1 MREKIICISYELNNL
16 KSDFFKIIKQ
26 KKYIVL
32 QKNPN
37 LQISR
42 LNKNHEIHIYDIS
55 KNTKN
60 IKIKNIYNV
69 NNHVNKTGINPLRG
83 QQKNKINFYDIT
95 QIYKQSK
102 EGKIIECFGKNKI
115 ILSRENTISAMFL
128 CNYAICA
135 HIAGFRKIYGYV
147 VG

>member
-1 MREKIICISYELNNL
+1 MREKIICISYELNNI
-16 KSDFFKIIKQ
+16 KPDFFKIIEPKRYLVLRKTPYPQ
-26 KKYIVL
+26 IKK
-32 QKNPN
+32 
-37 LQISR
+37 

-69 NNHVNKTGINPLRG
+69 NNHVNKTGINPIRG

-102 EGKIIECFGKNKI
+102 GGKIVECFGENEV
-115 ILSRENTISAMFL
+115 ILSRKDAVSGTFL

-135 HIAGFRKIYGYV
+135 HVVGFRKIYGYV
-147 VG
+147 VT